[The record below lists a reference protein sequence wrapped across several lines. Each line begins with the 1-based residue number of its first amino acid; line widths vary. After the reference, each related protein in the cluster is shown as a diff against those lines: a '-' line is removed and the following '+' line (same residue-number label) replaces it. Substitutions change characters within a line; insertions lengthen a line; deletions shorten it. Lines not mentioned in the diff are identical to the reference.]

1 MFSFYLQKQHLKP
14 DQKLKKM
21 FRDKRK
27 RRGRKEDL
35 VKDLGRWK
43 PTDDL
48 ALITAVEQLKEL
60 VLVYKGYFTTRE
72 KLKKDYLHNFLFIY
86 VRFIWLLI

>member
-1 MFSFYLQKQHLKP
+1 
-14 DQKLKKM
+14 M

-27 RRGRKEDL
+27 RRARKEDL

-60 VLVYKGYFTTRE
+60 VLVYKGYFTTRVNW
-72 KLKKDYLHNFLFIY
+72 KKDNRKILFCTFYLAWY
-86 VRFIWLLI
+86 KSKVYMYST

>member
-1 MFSFYLQKQHLKP
+1 
-14 DQKLKKM
+14 M

-60 VLVYKGYFTTRE
+60 VLVYKGYFTTTA
-72 KLKKDYLHNFLFIY
+72 
-86 VRFIWLLI
+86 

>member
-1 MFSFYLQKQHLKP
+1 
-14 DQKLKKM
+14 M

-27 RRGRKEDL
+27 RRARKEDL

-60 VLVYKGYFTTRE
+60 VLVYKGYFTTTAYSMKIN
-72 KLKKDYLHNFLFIY
+72 KLIGPGA
-86 VRFIWLLI
+86 VSG